1 MSSDNDD
8 SVAFKPPIELISDKH
23 MIKKDMSTDLELANG
38 DNPLYER
45 MFDADDDFKKLTIQQ
60 QSKWYTTDTKYLR
73 DTQKI
78 LKMDIPDIPDYDGI
92 MKFYSSQV
100 IPDDFRSKYS
110 YVEWDKLEFINKSA
124 EALQYMSL
132 YNISSPV
139 MSLLL
144 PVIMLLIPFFMLRI
158 QDSNI
163 SWETYYKC
171 LQQVLRNHSLG
182 QIFYFSSTTFDKQI
196 MIIMSLL
203 FYLVQVYFN
212 AQSCMS
218 FVKNM
223 IEIHE
228 QIFCVRQYINSTVV
242 SFEHIE
248 KYWSSCATY
257 QPFINKCSSVS
268 AKAKVICKELDNIS
282 QLSCSFTKISDI
294 GKTMRAYYMLNIDKE
309 WKDVV
314 KHCIHFNSYMHSLR
328 CLSEKLGSTI
338 NLCKYGDTTSF
349 SGLVYP
355 LLPTTNAIGNNVT
368 LDKNIIIT
376 GPNAAGKTTLIKAV
390 LINTLLCQQFGCGYF
405 KKAKVYPYHVLS
417 SYINIPDTSGRDS
430 LFQAEATRCKAIL
443 DDVMMD
449 TDVRHLCIFDEL
461 FSGTNPYEAISAATA
476 YLKCIGERKN
486 IKFVLTTHFLDLCNR
501 LDLVDNVKNMQMQV
515 DEDNTLD
522 FKYSYKIID
531 GISKVKGG
539 IKVFRDLGYPESIIN
554 ECETIIA
561 EIKL

>member
-1 MSSDNDD
+1 MSNDSDD
-8 SVAFKPPIELISDKH
+8 SAFKNPIELISDKH

-45 MFDADDDFKKLTIQQ
+45 LFDADDEFKKLTIQQ

-78 LKMDIPDIPDYDGI
+78 LKMDMPDIPEYAGV

-110 YVEWDKLEFINKSA
+110 YVAWDKLEFINKSA

-158 QDSNI
+158 QDSHI
-163 SWETYYKC
+163 TWETYCKC

-182 QIFYFSSTTFDKQI
+182 QIFYFSSTTTDKQI
-196 MIIMSLL
+196 MIITSLM

-212 AQSCMS
+212 AQSCMA

-228 QIFCVRQYINSTVV
+228 QIFCVRQYINSTIV

-248 KYWSSCATY
+248 KHWSGCSTY
-257 QPFINKCSSVS
+257 QPFINKCRTVS
-268 AKAKVICKELDNIS
+268 TKAITMCKELDNIS
-282 QLSCSFTKISDI
+282 HLSCSFTKISDI

-309 WKDVV
+309 WKDIVT
-314 KHCIHFNSYMHSLR
+314 HCIHFNSYIHSLR
-328 CLSEKLGSTI
+328 GLKEKLGSTI
-338 NLCKYGDTTSF
+338 NLCKYGSTTSF

-355 LLPTTNAIGNNVT
+355 LLQTTNAIENNVT

-390 LINTLLCQQFGCGYF
+390 MINTLMCQQFGCGYF
-405 KKAKVYPYHVLS
+405 KKAKIYPYHVLS

-443 DDVMMD
+443 DDVMRD
-449 TDVRHLCIFDEL
+449 PNIRHLCIFDEL

-476 YLKCIGERKN
+476 YLKCIGGREN

-501 LDLVDNVKNMQMQV
+501 LDLVDSVKNMQMQV
-515 DEDNTLD
+515 EEDTNMD
-522 FKYSYKIID
+522 FKYSYKMVD
-531 GISKVKGG
+531 GISNVKGG

-554 ECETIIA
+554 ECATIIE

>member
-1 MSSDNDD
+1 MSGESDEY
-8 SVAFKPPIELISDKH
+8 AFKIPIELISDKH

-38 DNPLYER
+38 DNPLYELL
-45 MFDADDDFKKLTIQQ
+45 FNADDEFKKLTIRQ
-60 QSKWYTTDTKYLR
+60 QSNWYTTDIKYLS

-78 LKMDIPDIPDYDGI
+78 LKMGIPDIPEYTDI
-92 MKFYSSQV
+92 MKFYSAEV

-110 YVEWDKLEFINKSA
+110 YVVWDKIEFINKSA

-144 PVIMLLIPFFMLRI
+144 PVIMLLIPFFMLKL
-158 QDSNI
+158 QNGNI
-163 SWETYYKC
+163 TWETYCKC

-182 QIFYFSSTTFDKQI
+182 QIFYFSSTTIDKQI
-196 MIIMSLL
+196 MIITSLI

-212 AQSCMS
+212 AQSCMT

-223 IEIHE
+223 IEIHD
-228 QIFCVRQYINSTVV
+228 QIFCVRQYLNATIV

-248 KYWSSCATY
+248 KQWSRCSTY
-257 QPFINKCSSVS
+257 QPFSNNCKSVS
-268 AKAKVICKELDNIS
+268 AKAITMCKELDNIS
-282 QLSCSFTKISDI
+282 QLSYSITKISDI

-309 WKDVV
+309 WRDVV
-314 KHCIHFNSYMHSLR
+314 KHCIQFNSYIHSMK
-328 CLSEKLGSTI
+328 CLKEKLGSTI
-338 NLCKYGDTTSF
+338 NLCKYGSTTSF
-349 SGLVYP
+349 SELVYP
-355 LLPTTNAIGNNVT
+355 LLQTTNAIGNNVT

-405 KKAKVYPYHVLS
+405 KKAKIYPYHVLS

-443 DDVMMD
+443 DDVMND
-449 TDVRHLCIFDEL
+449 PNVRHLCIFDEL
-461 FSGTNPYEAISAATA
+461 FSGTNPYEAISAATS

-515 DEDNTLD
+515 DEDKNLD
-522 FKYSYKIID
+522 FKYSYKMID

-554 ECETIIA
+554 ECSTIIA